1 MSHPGVKVPRKRRGF
16 RVLLFTLSILMSFSF
31 AYLQCDGLGQMHFL
45 SSGLFWEHF
54 QIADEEGL
62 STDSPAPLKE
72 FALAALLNPRH
83 TAIHPFQDLF
93 GVFSQRSFSAE
104 KLTLLRC

>member
-1 MSHPGVKVPRKRRGF
+1 MSHPGVEVRRKLKGF
-16 RVLLFTLSILMSFSF
+16 RVLIFTLSILMSFSF
-31 AYLQCDGLGQMHFL
+31 AYLRYDGLGQMHFL

-62 STDSPAPLKE
+62 STDSPAPSKE
-72 FALAALLNPRH
+72 FPFAALLIPRH

-93 GVFSQRSFSAE
+93 GIFFQRSFSAE